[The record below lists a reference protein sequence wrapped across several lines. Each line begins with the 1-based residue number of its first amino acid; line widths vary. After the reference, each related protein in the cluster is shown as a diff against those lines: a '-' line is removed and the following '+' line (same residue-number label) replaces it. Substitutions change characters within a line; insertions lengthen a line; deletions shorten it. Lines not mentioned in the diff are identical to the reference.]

1 MKDSTTSEG
10 RHGGNVLR
18 EPEIKN
24 STQTN
29 TRARVAERVRRSTGF
44 LSRRS
49 FLSKSLAVGAGTIGA
64 GLLANAPTAR
74 ATKVGDRS
82 RDDDGGLT
90 AGDEAILRFL
100 PIDRNIGTLQTVAAF
115 EKQVVGVAVSASGRV
130 FVSFPRNGIDTV
142 KRSVAEVIN
151 GNAVAYPNKEINT
164 LNTAEPSTHF
174 LSAQSVYVDSSDTLW
189 VLDVGNLGSGT
200 ALISGGAKLV
210 AIDLTT
216 NAVKR
221 TIVFPDSLITKGTS
235 INDVRFDLARGAAGF
250 AYIPDSS
257 AAAGSGIIVVDLSTG
272 NAVRRLANDPTVL
285 PDPAFRATVEGKP
298 FVIQA
303 TADAAPSLVSVACD
317 GIAVSA
323 DGKLVYYCPIASRNL
338 YSVDAAVLT
347 DFTQSDAAVAATIEN
362 LGDKGEVGGLEA
374 DAQGRVYLTNGEFN
388 AILRFDPSQGTG
400 DTFNPTFETVVHN
413 RHLVWPDSLAL
424 GKDGT
429 LYITSTQVNRLP
441 VFNAGQDLRQPPYIL
456 YKVQTDATPGRR

>member
-1 MKDSTTSEG
+1 MNRHKQQTRRKNQTEANLKKEMKGSYQMKKMKKACA
-10 RHGGNVLR
+10 VL
-18 EPEIKN
+18 
-24 STQTN
+24 
-29 TRARVAERVRRSTGF
+29 
-44 LSRRS
+44 
-49 FLSKSLAVGAGTIGA
+49 LAVLSVS
-64 GLLANAPTAR
+64 LLASAFAGEDNAGEDNGEDNGAH
-74 ATKVGDRS
+74 S
-82 RDDDGGLT
+82 H
-90 AGDEAILRFL
+90 L

-115 EKQVVGVAVSASGRV
+115 EQQVVGVAVSASGRV

-142 KRSVAEVIN
+142 KISVAEVNIN
-151 GNAVAYPNKEINT
+151 GKANGKAVAYPNEEINT

-250 AYIPDSS
+250 AYVSDSS

-303 TADAAPSLVSVACD
+303 TAGAAPSLVSVAAD

-347 DFTQSDAAVAATIEN
+347 DFTQSDAAVAATIKN

-388 AILRFDPSQGTG
+388 AILRFDPSQGTA

-424 GKDGT
+424 GMHGT

-441 VFNAGQDLRQPPYIL
+441 VFNAGQDLRQPPYFL
-456 YKVQTDATPGRR
+456 YKVQTDATPGTR

>member
-1 MKDSTTSEG
+1 MKKMKKACAVLLAVLSVSLLASAFAGEDKHNKVE
-10 RHGGNVLR
+10 NVTPVASDRPVDLDVGDL
-18 EPEIKN
+18 
-24 STQTN
+24 QM
-29 TRARVAERVRRSTGF
+29 VAE
-44 LSRRS
+44 
-49 FLSKSLAVGAGTIGA
+49 
-64 GLLANAPTAR
+64 
-74 ATKVGDRS
+74 
-82 RDDDGGLT
+82 
-90 AGDEAILRFL
+90 
-100 PIDRNIGTLQTVAAF
+100 F
-115 EKQVVGVAVSASGRV
+115 EQQVVGVAVSASGRV

-142 KRSVAEVIN
+142 KNSVEEVIEN
-151 GNAVAYPNKEINT
+151 KALAYPNEEINT
-164 LNTAEPSTHF
+164 LNTAAPSTHF

-200 ALISGGAKLV
+200 PLISGGAKLV

-303 TADAAPSLVSVACD
+303 TVD

-347 DFTQSDAAVAATIEN
+347 DFTQSDAAVAATIKN

-388 AILRFDPSQGTG
+388 AIR
-400 DTFNPTFETVVHN
+400 
-413 RHLVWPDSLAL
+413 
-424 GKDGT
+424 
-429 LYITSTQVNRLP
+429 
-441 VFNAGQDLRQPPYIL
+441 
-456 YKVQTDATPGRR
+456 

>member
-1 MKDSTTSEG
+1 MSNERNYDTERLPDT
-10 RHGGNVLR
+10 
-18 EPEIKN
+18 N
-24 STQTN
+24 SSNLAENLDRRNFLKTAVVGSAAVAMTLAGTVGSAGAAEN
-29 TRARVAERVRRSTGF
+29 LHARVPAKDLPV
-44 LSRRS
+44 
-49 FLSKSLAVGAGTIGA
+49 
-64 GLLANAPTAR
+64 
-74 ATKVGDRS
+74 
-82 RDDDGGLT
+82 
-90 AGDEAILRFL
+90 DE
-100 PIDRNIGTLQTVAAF
+100 NIGDLEAVASF
-115 EKQVVGVAVSASGRV
+115 NQQVVGVAVSASGRV

-142 KRSVAEVIN
+142 KISVAEVIN
-151 GNAVAYPNKEINT
+151 GSRPGNGEGFVKAVAYPNEEINT
-164 LNTAEPSTHF
+164 LNTAAPSTHF

-298 FVIQA
+298 FVLQA
-303 TADAAPSLVSVACD
+303 TANAAPSLVSVAND

-323 DGKLVYYCPIASRNL
+323 DGKLVYYSPIASRNL

-347 DFTQSDAAVAATIEN
+347 DFTQSDAAVAATIKN

-388 AILRFDPSQGTG
+388 AIRRFDPSQGTA

-441 VFNAGQDLRQPPYIL
+441 VFNAGQDLRRPPYFL
-456 YKVQTDATPGRR
+456 YKVQTDATPGTR

>member
-1 MKDSTTSEG
+1 MKKMKKACAVLLAVLSVSLLASAFAGE
-10 RHGGNVLR
+10 HNKHKVENVTPVASDRPVDLDVGDL
-18 EPEIKN
+18 
-24 STQTN
+24 QM
-29 TRARVAERVRRSTGF
+29 VAE
-44 LSRRS
+44 
-49 FLSKSLAVGAGTIGA
+49 
-64 GLLANAPTAR
+64 
-74 ATKVGDRS
+74 
-82 RDDDGGLT
+82 
-90 AGDEAILRFL
+90 
-100 PIDRNIGTLQTVAAF
+100 F
-115 EKQVVGVAVSASGRV
+115 EQQVVGVAVSASGRV

-142 KRSVAEVIN
+142 KNSVEEVIEN
-151 GNAVAYPNKEINT
+151 KAVAYPNEEINT
-164 LNTAEPSTHF
+164 LNTDAPSTHY

-189 VLDVGNLGSGT
+189 GLDVGNLGSGT
-200 ALISGGAKLV
+200 PLISGGAKLV

-250 AYIPDSS
+250 AYI
-257 AAAGSGIIVVDLSTG
+257 
-272 NAVRRLANDPTVL
+272 
-285 PDPAFRATVEGKP
+285 
-298 FVIQA
+298 
-303 TADAAPSLVSVACD
+303 
-317 GIAVSA
+317 AVSA

-347 DFTQSDAAVAATIEN
+347 DFTQSDAAVAATIKN

-388 AILRFDPSQGTG
+388 GVLRFDPSQGTA

-441 VFNAGQDLRQPPYIL
+441 VFNAGQDLRRPPYFL
-456 YKVQTDATPGRR
+456 YKVQTHATPGTR

>member
-1 MKDSTTSEG
+1 MNKKS
-10 RHGGNVLR
+10 
-18 EPEIKN
+18 KKM
-24 STQTN
+24 
-29 TRARVAERVRRSTGF
+29 VALLGF
-44 LSRRS
+44 
-49 FLSKSLAVGAGTIGA
+49 VVP
-64 GLLANAPTAR
+64 GLLLFASASFAKENGHR
-74 ATKVGDRS
+74 GSSDRTHAS
-82 RDDDGGLT
+82 SFDDDDDDGSVDLNV
-90 AGDEAILRFL
+90 GD
-100 PIDRNIGTLQTVAAF
+100 LQMVAEF
-115 EKQVVGVAVSASGRV
+115 EQQVVGVAVSASGRV

-142 KRSVAEVIN
+142 KKSVAEVIK
-151 GNAVAYPNKEINT
+151 GKAVAYPNEEINT
-164 LNTAEPSTHF
+164 LNTAAPQTHF

-216 NAVKR
+216 NAVMR

-303 TADAAPSLVSVACD
+303 TVDAAPSLVSIAAD

-347 DFTQSDAAVAATIEN
+347 DFTQSDPAVAPTITN

-388 AILRFDPSQGTG
+388 AIRRFDPSQGTA

-441 VFNAGQDLRQPPYIL
+441 AFNAGQDLRQPPYFL
-456 YKVQTDATPGRR
+456 YKVQTDATPGTR

>member
-1 MKDSTTSEG
+1 MKGSYQMKKMKKACA
-10 RHGGNVLR
+10 VL
-18 EPEIKN
+18 
-24 STQTN
+24 
-29 TRARVAERVRRSTGF
+29 
-44 LSRRS
+44 
-49 FLSKSLAVGAGTIGA
+49 LAVLSVS
-64 GLLANAPTAR
+64 LLASAF
-74 ATKVGDRS
+74 
-82 RDDDGGLT
+82 
-90 AGDEAILRFL
+90 AGEDNTGEDNGAHSHL
-100 PIDRNIGTLQTVAAF
+100 PIDRNIGTLETVAAF

-151 GNAVAYPNKEINT
+151 GDAVAYPNKEINT
-164 LNTAEPSTHF
+164 LNTAEPSTNF

-250 AYIPDSS
+250 AYITDSS
-257 AAAGSGIIVVDLSTG
+257 AAAGSGIIVVDLATG

-303 TADAAPSLVSVACD
+303 TANAAPSLVSVAND

-323 DGKLVYYCPIASRNL
+323 DGKLVHYCPIASQNL

-347 DFTQSDAAVAATIEN
+347 DFTQSDAAVAATIKN

-388 AILRFDPSQGTG
+388 AIRRFDPSQGTA

-424 GKDGT
+424 GMHGT
-429 LYITSTQVNRLP
+429 LYITSSQVNRLP
-441 VFNAGQDLRQPPYIL
+441 VFNAGQDLRQPPYFL
-456 YKVQTDATPGRR
+456 YKVQTDATPGTR

>member
-1 MKDSTTSEG
+1 MKKMNKACAVLLAVLSVSLLASAFAGQDNKHKVE
-10 RHGGNVLR
+10 NVTPVASDRPVDLDVGDL
-18 EPEIKN
+18 
-24 STQTN
+24 QM
-29 TRARVAERVRRSTGF
+29 VAE
-44 LSRRS
+44 
-49 FLSKSLAVGAGTIGA
+49 
-64 GLLANAPTAR
+64 
-74 ATKVGDRS
+74 
-82 RDDDGGLT
+82 
-90 AGDEAILRFL
+90 
-100 PIDRNIGTLQTVAAF
+100 F
-115 EKQVVGVAVSASGRV
+115 EQQVVGVAVSASGRV

-142 KRSVAEVIN
+142 KNSVEEVIEN
-151 GNAVAYPNKEINT
+151 KAVAYPNEEINT
-164 LNTAEPSTHF
+164 LNTAAPSTHF

-200 ALISGGAKLV
+200 ALSGGAKLV

-221 TIVFPDSLITKGTS
+221 TIVFPDSLITKGL
-235 INDVRFDLARGAAGF
+235 INDVRFDLKRGAAGF
-250 AYIPDSS
+250 AYITDSS
-257 AAAGSGIIVVDLSTG
+257 PAAGSGIIVVDLSTG
-272 NAVRRLANDPTVL
+272 NAVRRLAHDPTVL

-303 TADAAPSLVSVACD
+303 TVDAAPSLVSVAND

-347 DFTQSDAAVAATIEN
+347 DFTQSDAAVAATIKN

-388 AILRFDPSQGTG
+388 AIRRFDPSQGTA

-413 RHLVWPDSLAL
+413 RHLVWPDSPAL

-429 LYITSTQVNRLP
+429 LYITSSQVNRLP
-441 VFNAGQDLRQPPYIL
+441 VFNAGQDLRRPPYFL
-456 YKVQTDATPGRR
+456 YKVQTDATPGTR

>member
-1 MKDSTTSEG
+1 MNRHKQQTRLKNQTEANLKKEMKGSYQMKKIKKACAVLLAVLSVSLLASAFAGEDKHNKVE
-10 RHGGNVLR
+10 NVTPVASDRPVDLDVGDL
-18 EPEIKN
+18 
-24 STQTN
+24 QM
-29 TRARVAERVRRSTGF
+29 VAE
-44 LSRRS
+44 
-49 FLSKSLAVGAGTIGA
+49 
-64 GLLANAPTAR
+64 
-74 ATKVGDRS
+74 
-82 RDDDGGLT
+82 
-90 AGDEAILRFL
+90 
-100 PIDRNIGTLQTVAAF
+100 F
-115 EKQVVGVAVSASGRV
+115 EQQVVGVAVSASGRV

-142 KRSVAEVIN
+142 KNSVEEVIDN
-151 GNAVAYPNKEINT
+151 KAVAYPNEEINT
-164 LNTAEPSTHF
+164 LNAAPSTHF

-200 ALISGGAKLV
+200 PLISGGAKLV
-210 AIDLTT
+210 AIDLRT

-250 AYIPDSS
+250 AYISDSS

-272 NAVRRLANDPTVL
+272 NAVRRLAHDPTVL

-303 TADAAPSLVSVACD
+303 TVDAAPSLVSVACD
-317 GIAVSA
+317 GITVSP
-323 DGKLVYYCPIASRNL
+323 DGTLVYYTTSASRNL

-347 DFTQSDAAVAATIEN
+347 DFTQSDAAVAATIKN

-388 AILRFDPSQGTG
+388 AIRRFDPSQGTA
-400 DTFNPTFETVVHN
+400 DTFNPPFETVVHN
-413 RHLVWPDSLAL
+413 RQLGWPDSPAL

-429 LYITSTQVNRLP
+429 LYITSSQVNRLP
-441 VFNAGQDLRQPPYIL
+441 VFNAGQDLRQPPYFL
-456 YKVQTDATPGRR
+456 YKVQTDATPGTR

>member
-1 MKDSTTSEG
+1 M
-10 RHGGNVLR
+10 
-18 EPEIKN
+18 
-24 STQTN
+24 
-29 TRARVAERVRRSTGF
+29 VAE
-44 LSRRS
+44 
-49 FLSKSLAVGAGTIGA
+49 
-64 GLLANAPTAR
+64 
-74 ATKVGDRS
+74 
-82 RDDDGGLT
+82 
-90 AGDEAILRFL
+90 
-100 PIDRNIGTLQTVAAF
+100 F
-115 EKQVVGVAVSASGRV
+115 EQQVVGVAVSASGRV

-142 KRSVAEVIN
+142 KNSVEEVIEN
-151 GNAVAYPNKEINT
+151 KAVAYPNEEINT
-164 LNTAEPSTHF
+164 LNTAAPSTHF

-200 ALISGGAKLV
+200 PLISGGAKLV

-250 AYIPDSS
+250 AYITDSS

-303 TADAAPSLVSVACD
+303 TVGAAPSLVSVAND

-347 DFTQSDAAVAATIEN
+347 DFTQSDAAVAATIKN

-388 AILRFDPSQGTG
+388 AIRRFDPSQGTA

-441 VFNAGQDLRQPPYIL
+441 VFNAGQDLRRPPYFL
-456 YKVQTDATPGRR
+456 YKVQTDATPGTR

>member
-1 MKDSTTSEG
+1 MKKMKKACAVLLAVLSVSLLASAFAGE
-10 RHGGNVLR
+10 HNKHKVENVTPVASDRPVDLDVGDL
-18 EPEIKN
+18 
-24 STQTN
+24 QM
-29 TRARVAERVRRSTGF
+29 VAE
-44 LSRRS
+44 
-49 FLSKSLAVGAGTIGA
+49 
-64 GLLANAPTAR
+64 
-74 ATKVGDRS
+74 
-82 RDDDGGLT
+82 
-90 AGDEAILRFL
+90 
-100 PIDRNIGTLQTVAAF
+100 F
-115 EKQVVGVAVSASGRV
+115 EQQVVGVAVSASGRV

-142 KRSVAEVIN
+142 KNSVEEVIEN
-151 GNAVAYPNKEINT
+151 KAVAYPNEEINT
-164 LNTAEPSTHF
+164 LNTAAPSTHF

-189 VLDVGNLGSGT
+189 VLDVAN
-200 ALISGGAKLV
+200 LV

-221 TIVFPDSLITKGTS
+221 TIVFPDSLIAKGTS

-303 TADAAPSLVSVACD
+303 TVDAAPSLVSVAAD

-347 DFTQSDAAVAATIEN
+347 DFTQSDAAVAATIKN

-388 AILRFDPSQGTG
+388 AILRFDPSQGTA

-441 VFNAGQDLRQPPYIL
+441 VFNAGQDLRRPPYFL
-456 YKVQTDATPGRR
+456 YKVQTDATPGTR